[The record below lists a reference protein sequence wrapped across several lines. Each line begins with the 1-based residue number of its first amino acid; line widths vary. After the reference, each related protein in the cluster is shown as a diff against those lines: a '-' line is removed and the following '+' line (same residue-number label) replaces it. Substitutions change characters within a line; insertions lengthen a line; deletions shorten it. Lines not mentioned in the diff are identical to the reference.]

1 MSDLEQQAEIKA
13 ALKAALKEW
22 LDDKFAEFGRW
33 SMGAFFAAL
42 LAAVVAFILH
52 MNGWHK

>member
-1 MSDLEQQAEIKA
+1 VDDLERAEMKV

-33 SMGAFFAAL
+33 SMGAFFAAV
-42 LAAVVAFILH
+42 LATVTAFILH